1 MAKEPKKVHTYTQV
15 PLRWQSE
22 LFARSP
28 LIPRSIGSPRYKTA
42 SVCCPPSA
50 ARCSLFR
57 ALAMCACTRRTSSHM
72 GLGVSWARPPQPYS
86 ALGPCRRGG
95 SPPAHLCSHQR
106 SSSSSHT
113 PTVGL
118 LVYCHRSFPPNRA
131 CRRGSIFSHMPVS
144 YSSFAILFAM
154 SPLCSLRARSRFRPS
169 PHSSPQ
175 GFFLPLFF
183 SWLCSP
189 WL

>member
-1 MAKEPKKVHTYTQV
+1 MAVRTFCKVAADPTKHWAPPGTKLQV
-15 PLRWQSE
+15 CVV
-22 LFARSP
+22 
-28 LIPRSIGSPRYKTA
+28 PRQLLGVLS
-42 SVCCPPSA
+42 
-50 ARCSLFR
+50 FR

-95 SPPAHLCSHQR
+95 SPTGSFGRSHQR
-106 SSSSSHT
+106 VFQQFPT
-113 PTVGL
+113 ATVGLEL
-118 LVYCHRSFPPNRA
+118 LVYCHRSFPPNRG
-131 CRRGSIFSHMPVS
+131 CRRWLDLFSHACQLL
-144 YSSFAILFAM
+144 SFHPFCHAP
-154 SPLCSLRARSRFRPS
+154 PLCSLRARSRFRPS